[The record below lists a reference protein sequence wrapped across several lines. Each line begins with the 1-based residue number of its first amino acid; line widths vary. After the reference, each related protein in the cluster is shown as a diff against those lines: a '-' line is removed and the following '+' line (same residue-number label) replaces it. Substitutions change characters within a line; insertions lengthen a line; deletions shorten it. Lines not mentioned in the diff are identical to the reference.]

1 MKVKGDEPNKRP
13 IVQFIDGGTKSPT
26 LASIRR
32 QAATGFG
39 VHSEIVL
46 AGRHDGQFF
55 SRSDAHA
62 SHVCICGW
70 RRLLNQPNY
79 FGLTDRTKC
88 NSVWLPFDQNRKT
101 IKPII

>member
-32 QAATGFG
+32 QAATRFG

-46 AGRHDGQFF
+46 AGTHDGQFF

-62 SHVCICGW
+62 SHVCVCGW
-70 RRLLNQPNY
+70 RRLLNRPNY

-88 NSVWLPFDQNRKT
+88 NSVWLPFDQNRKL